1 MNTQMAKNESKCTA
15 CTAVIFACFTANI
28 FAIICGARISCKAS
42 SSPQECSKSHGSIT
56 CMYILS
62 MTYYIVVI
70 LIQFSV
76 LLIVLN
82 GHLEGLLG
90 MIIPITAFSMVGLW
104 LLKSAFQSFTKIYL
118 EQVIAES
125 NNELLKRREPETQ
138 KVNMV
143 LKVPQGRKAAR
154 SIYHTSTV
162 LPKIIY

>member
-1 MNTQMAKNESKCTA
+1 MNILMAKSESKCTA
-15 CTAVIFACFTANI
+15 CTAIIFATFTANI
-28 FAIICGARISCKAS
+28 FAIICGARISCKAGC
-42 SSPQECSKSHGSIT
+42 SPQECSKSHGSIT

-76 LLIVLN
+76 LLLVLN

-118 EQVIAES
+118 EQVVEES
-125 NNELLKRREPETQ
+125 NNELLKRKDPEPQ
-138 KVNMV
+138 QINMV
-143 LKVPQGRKAAR
+143 IQVPQGQ
-154 SIYHTSTV
+154 
-162 LPKIIY
+162 KICELAYPES